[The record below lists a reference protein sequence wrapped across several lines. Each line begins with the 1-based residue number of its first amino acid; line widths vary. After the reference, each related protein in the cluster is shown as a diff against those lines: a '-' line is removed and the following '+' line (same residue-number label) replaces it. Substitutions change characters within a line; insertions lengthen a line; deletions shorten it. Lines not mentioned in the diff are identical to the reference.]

1 MKRRNAFLFLVMLV
15 LMAMISGGAASSSS
29 SYLVFNV
36 QWLLWAYTMAVF
48 GFAGYSF
55 LIILKAG
62 IKPVKTK
69 RKAKGGRNILM
80 LLVNFLSFVVIIFL
94 FMKLHPTKKPTGNN
108 TSATAINLHQFT
120 IPLSKMGIIIKNAP
134 INMTLYLLPYVV
146 LFFFIILGLLLF
158 RKRRM
163 EVEEIARRFNPEL
176 TYDSLEGTPAERVIK
191 MYKNV
196 VAGLVRKGYPYQKS
210 WTHWEHEDR
219 LREIFPDL
227 EDLDTLTRLFEKAR
241 YAERLSPGDVNTA
254 KESYDR
260 IMEFLR

>member
-1 MKRRNAFLFLVMLV
+1 
-15 LMAMISGGAASSSS
+15 
-29 SYLVFNV
+29 
-36 QWLLWAYTMAVF
+36 
-48 GFAGYSF
+48 
-55 LIILKAG
+55 
-62 IKPVKTK
+62 
-69 RKAKGGRNILM
+69 M
-80 LLVNFLSFVVIIFL
+80 LLLFFFRRLRPEKPASNTTGKVV
-94 FMKLHPTKKPTGNN
+94 
-108 TSATAINLHQFT
+108 NLHQFT
-120 IPLSKMGIIIKNAP
+120 IPLSKMGIILRNAP
-134 INMTLYLLPYVV
+134 INGTLYLLPYLV
-146 LFFFIILGLLLF
+146 LMFFVILGLLML
-158 RKRRM
+158 RKRRAEM
-163 EVEEIARRFNPEL
+163 DEIARRFDPEL

-241 YAERLSPGDVNTA
+241 YAERLSPGDVNAA